1 MPDLWKLG
9 AQPGS
14 IGAKLDR
21 GVALLVAIGVPSGA
35 LAHFVDKTFGG
46 TVYVDGLP
54 FACGAIEHLTRYMPL
69 GEAFRLGSDHTAQFE
84 IPSAGITYYPFWE
97 SWTLLLV
104 VAFAVAFAAVCVSA
118 LIRPPLTRRRH
129 S

>member
-14 IGAKLDR
+14 IGANLDR

-84 IPSAGITYYPFWE
+84 IPSRRNNVLPVLGILDP
-97 SWTLLLV
+97 V
-104 VAFAVAFAAVCVSA
+104 VGRRFCRRVRGR
-118 LIRPPLTRRRH
+118 LRIRLNPPT
-129 S
+129 SN